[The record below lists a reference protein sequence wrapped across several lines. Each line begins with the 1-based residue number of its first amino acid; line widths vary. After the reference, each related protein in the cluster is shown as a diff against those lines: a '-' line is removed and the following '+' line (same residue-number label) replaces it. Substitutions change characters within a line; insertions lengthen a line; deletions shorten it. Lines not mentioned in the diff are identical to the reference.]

1 MSFIVVYI
9 THANLK
15 NAKKISDELLKKRL
29 IACANYF
36 PIQSSYWWK
45 GKIENSD
52 EIVSIVKTKKENW
65 NKLKREVEKI
75 HPYEIPCI
83 MKFDVEAN
91 EDYEKWI
98 NEETK

>member
-52 EIVSIVKTKKENW
+52 EIVSIVKKK
-65 NKLKREVEKI
+65 KI
-75 HPYEIPCI
+75 G
-83 MKFDVEAN
+83 
-91 EDYEKWI
+91 I
-98 NEETK
+98 N

>member
-1 MSFIVVYI
+1 MSFIAVYI

-15 NAKKISDELLKKRL
+15 NAKNICDELLKKRL

-36 PIQSSYWWK
+36 PIKSSYRWK

-52 EIVSIVKTKKENW
+52 EIVSIVKTRKENW
-65 NKLKREVEKI
+65 DKVKNEVEKI

-83 MKFDVEAN
+83 MKFIVEAN
-91 EDYEKWI
+91 EDYERWI
-98 NEETK
+98 NGETK